1 MKQWV
6 VKLIEQFEIDR
17 GVKSTTYSKDVEG
30 ADLSEDRATLLY
42 IIDVYNKNLF
52 EFDKQPVRKVRE
64 VLDEFT
70 KALINKNSN
79 FDKVLFRLR
88 QFFSTYRVDE
98 YTYIQNTFNDFKNII
113 WDFADQLSEDIRF
126 EQIKD
131 AEIQKNLLQLREAVE
146 ANSIDDLKVKSREF
160 IDYYVE
166 QQTRR
171 DERRTKS
178 LSLIKTNLNH
188 VKEKLAKANV
198 RMMIDHLTGAFNRL
212 AFDEKVRE
220 LCLSASQRK
229 SSDVLLYFDLD
240 HFKKVND
247 TFGHDGGDEVLKE
260 CVRRAKKLFNRSTD
274 FFARIGGEE
283 FALVLS
289 GTSVEEAILRA
300 EELLAIMRNE
310 TVIHKSFQIRFT
322 ISMGI
327 AEHSDHESVEDWIK
341 RADSALYQ
349 SKASGRDRYTL
360 APPGH
365 LRVA

>member
-6 VKLIEQFEIDR
+6 AKLIEQFEVDR
-17 GVKSTTYSKDVEG
+17 GAKSTRFSGQSDDAE
-30 ADLSEDRATLLY
+30 LSEDRATLLY

-52 EFDKQPVRKVRE
+52 DFEKQPVRKVRE
-64 VLDEFT
+64 ILDEFSE
-70 KALINKNSN
+70 ALINKNSN
-79 FDKVLFRLR
+79 FDKLLFRVR
-88 QFFSTYRVDE
+88 QFFSTHRVDE
-98 YTYIQNTFNDFKNII
+98 HSYVQNTFNDFKNII

-131 AEIQKNLLQLREAVE
+131 AEIQENLIQLREAVE
-146 ANSIDDLKVKSREF
+146 ANSIEDLKVKSREF

-171 DERRTKS
+171 DERRSKS

-188 VKEKLAKANV
+188 VKEKLAVANE
-198 RMMIDHLTGAFNRL
+198 RMLVDHLTGAFNRL
-212 AFDEKVRE
+212 AFDERISDLIRE
-220 LCLSASQRK
+220 ARPSNQSAI
-229 SSDVLLYFDLD
+229 LIYFDLD

-260 CVRRAKKLFNRSTD
+260 CVKRVKKLFNRSTD

-283 FALVLS
+283 FAILLNGS
-289 GTSVEEAILRA
+289 SVEESILRA
-300 EELLAIMRNE
+300 EELLALVRGSS
-310 TVIHKSFQIRFT
+310 VVHKSFQIRFT
-322 ISMGI
+322 VSMGI
-327 AEHSDHESVEDWIK
+327 AEHSKNESAEDWIK